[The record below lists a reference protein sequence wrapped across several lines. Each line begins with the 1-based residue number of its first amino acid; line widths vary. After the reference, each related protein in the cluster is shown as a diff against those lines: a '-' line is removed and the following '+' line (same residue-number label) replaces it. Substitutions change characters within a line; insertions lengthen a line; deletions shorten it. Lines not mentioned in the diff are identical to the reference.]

1 MRARA
6 PGFAGARSRGPRRRH
21 LAGERRSLQEQAA
34 RRRSACEAIEP
45 RLGQT
50 GMVFNPPEL
59 QTVYDRSAC
68 YQSLALLLRDESLCR
83 LAR

>member
-1 MRARA
+1 
-6 PGFAGARSRGPRRRH
+6 
-21 LAGERRSLQEQAA
+21 
-34 RRRSACEAIEP
+34 
-45 RLGQT
+45 
-50 GMVFNPPEL
+50 MVFNPPEL